1 MDRLDLIAA
10 FVAVVEQGSFAGA
23 ARELGRSPAAM
34 SRAMSALEERYAVQ
48 LLHRTTRAI
57 ALTDAGER
65 YFEQAKR
72 FLSDYDELEKAIQGE
87 RVVPKGKLTITA
99 PVVFGR
105 LHVLP
110 IVASFLAEHSAVE
123 IDLVLLD
130 RVVSYVDEG
139 IDLGVRIGQLPDSSL
154 KATRVGSLR
163 RVFCASHE
171 YLARNGEPKNL
182 DDLDR
187 HTIVVATGSSVQQT
201 EWLSKRG
208 GMRRTSKL
216 TVNSVDAAIA
226 AACAGV
232 GVARFLSYQIEAAE
246 KQGLLTRILLDEMS
260 PPIPIHIMRPAGRHS
275 SLKSALFI
283 EKATRELRA
292 RFGDASAPGGIDAR
306 EGENLR
312 QD

>member
-10 FVAVVEQGSFAGA
+10 FVAVAEKNSFAGA
-23 ARELGRSPAAM
+23 ARKLGRSPAAM
-34 SRAMSALEERYAVQ
+34 TRAIAALEERYAVQ
-48 LLHRTTRAI
+48 LLHRTTRAV

-65 YFEQAKR
+65 YFQQAKR
-72 FLSDYDELEKAIQGE
+72 FLSEYDELEEAIQGE
-87 RVVPKGKLTITA
+87 RVAPKGALMVAA

-110 IVASFLAEHSAVE
+110 IVASFLAEHPAVE
-123 IDLVLLD
+123 VDLVLLD

-139 IDLGVRIGQLPDSSL
+139 IDLGVRIGELPDSSL
-154 KATRVGSLR
+154 KATRVGSVR
-163 RVFCASHE
+163 RVFCASPE
-171 YLARNGEPKNL
+171 YLARNGEPKSL

-187 HTIVVATGSSVQQT
+187 HAIVVSTGSSVQQT
-201 EWLSKRG
+201 EWLLGRG
-208 GMRRTSKL
+208 GARGTPKL
-216 TVNSVDAAIA
+216 CVSSVDAAIA

-246 KQGLLTRILLDEMS
+246 KQGLLTRILLDDMS
-260 PPIPIHIMRPAGRHS
+260 PPIPIHIVRPAGRHS

-292 RFGDASAPGGIDAR
+292 RFGDGSVFGD
-306 EGENLR
+306 
-312 QD
+312 

>member
-23 ARELGRSPAAM
+23 ARKLGRSPAAM
-34 SRAMSALEERYAVQ
+34 TRAIAALEEHYAVQ

-72 FLSDYDELEKAIQGE
+72 FLSDYNELKEAIQGE
-87 RVVPKGKLTITA
+87 RVVPKGKLTVAA

-110 IVASFLAEHSAVE
+110 IVASFLAEHPAVE
-123 IDLVLLD
+123 VDLVLLD

-139 IDLGVRIGQLPDSSL
+139 IDLGVRIGQLPDLSL

-163 RVFCASHE
+163 RVFCASRE
-171 YLARNGEPKNL
+171 YLARNGEPKSL

-187 HTIVVATGSSVQQT
+187 HAIVVATGSSVQQT
-201 EWLSKRG
+201 EWPSRRG
-208 GMRRTSKL
+208 GAHRTPKL
-216 TVNSVDAAIA
+216 IVNSVDAAIA
-226 AACAGV
+226 AASAGV

-246 KQGLLTRILLDEMS
+246 KQGLLTRILLDDMS
-260 PPIPIHIMRPAGRHS
+260 PPIPIHIVRPAGRHS
-275 SLKSALFI
+275 SLKSTLFI

-292 RFGDASAPGGIDAR
+292 RFGDGSVPGD
-306 EGENLR
+306 
-312 QD
+312 